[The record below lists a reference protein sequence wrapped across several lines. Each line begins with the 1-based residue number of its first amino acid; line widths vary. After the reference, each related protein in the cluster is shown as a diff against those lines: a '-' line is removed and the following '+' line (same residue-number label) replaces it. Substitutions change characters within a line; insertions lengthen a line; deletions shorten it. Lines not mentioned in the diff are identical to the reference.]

1 MKNELENSSPLSG
14 KIMNLVKA
22 IYEKVETLHDYLS
35 AAEAMEILR
44 RYMVM
49 NSFDGAL
56 TMLGFIM
63 GSYAAGGRDP
73 HIILSAGISASLAMG
88 LSGFIGALITEKAER
103 EKKVKELE
111 KALFADLRG
120 SYIDKAARV
129 TVISAAIVDALA
141 PAVAALISAL
151 PLVFTLYGLISF
163 DLAVALSI
171 TLTLAFIF
179 MLGFYLGKVSGG
191 QPWKYGLY
199 MLAAGFILSLISNSI
214 GFMR

>member
-1 MKNELENSSPLSG
+1 MKNELGNTSSLS
-14 KIMNLVKA
+14 KKVTNLVKT
-22 IYEKVETLHDYLS
+22 IYEKVETLQDYLS
-35 AAEAMEILR
+35 ATEAMGILR

-56 TMLGFIM
+56 TMLGFIT

-73 HIILSAGISASLAMG
+73 RIILSAGISASLAMG

-103 EKKVKELE
+103 EKKMKELE
-111 KALFADLRG
+111 RVLFANLKG
-120 SYIDKAARV
+120 SYIDKAAKV

-141 PAVAALISAL
+141 PAIAALISAL
-151 PLVFTLYGLISF
+151 PLVFALYGLVSF
-163 DLAVALSI
+163 DLAVTSSI
-171 TLTLAFIF
+171 LLTLGFIF

-199 MLAAGFILSLISNSI
+199 MLAAGFLLSLISNSI
-214 GFMR
+214 GLMR